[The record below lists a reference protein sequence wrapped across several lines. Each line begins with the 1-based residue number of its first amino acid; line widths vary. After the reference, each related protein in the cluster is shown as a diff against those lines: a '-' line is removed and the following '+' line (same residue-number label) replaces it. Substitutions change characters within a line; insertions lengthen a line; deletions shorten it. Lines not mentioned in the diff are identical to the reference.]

1 MKNQYLLAI
10 AVIIVI
16 LWMLNR
22 SNERYNTG
30 YKYGSVDTN
39 PMRRVSDAFDSP
51 DSSDVYEGLPL
62 P

>member
-1 MKNQYLLAI
+1 MTV
-10 AVIIVI
+10 AVVVVV
-16 LWMLNR
+16 LWMLKR
-22 SNERYNTG
+22 STEGYNTG

-51 DSSDVYEGLPL
+51 IRRDVYEGLPL